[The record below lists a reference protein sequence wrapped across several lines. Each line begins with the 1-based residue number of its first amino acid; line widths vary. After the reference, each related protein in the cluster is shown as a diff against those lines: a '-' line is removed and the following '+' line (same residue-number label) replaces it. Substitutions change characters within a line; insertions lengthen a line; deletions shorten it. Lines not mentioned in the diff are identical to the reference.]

1 MSLVGILK
9 KTGWKSSQDLTSHS
23 ARRRKER
30 SEYSDQALA
39 QHYENYREIIENIKT
54 RPRLP
59 LPPVSRRNITWSEAN
74 LQRAASFD
82 HLDTRRCSNLL
93 AKEQIIRY
101 SLRQKY

>member
-1 MSLVGILK
+1 MSLVSILK
-9 KTGWKSSQDLTSHS
+9 KTGWQSSLNLTSHQ
-23 ARRRKER
+23 ARRRRER

-59 LPPVSRRNITWSEAN
+59 LPPVSRRNITWGEDN

-82 HLDTRRCSNLL
+82 QLDTRRCSDLL
-93 AKEQIIRY
+93 TKQ
-101 SLRQKY
+101 